1 MDSSHNADNITYH
14 SIHWTSKRYEEVVP
28 SKISGLDGLRLR
40 DIPEV
45 LNQRKIDGEVFLEK
59 TEVVSLVE
67 WKLYA
72 FSYRFRIGAITN
84 TMEIVASMVLIDQTS
99 QNWSPKTV
107 LKKFEKRR
115 RKLSPSMRR
124 TTPTTPRP
132 SPP

>member
-14 SIHWTSKRYEEVVP
+14 SIHWTSKRYEEFVP
-28 SKISGLDGLRLR
+28 SQISGLDGLRLR

-72 FSYRFRIGAITN
+72 FF
-84 TMEIVASMVLIDQTS
+84 
-99 QNWSPKTV
+99 
-107 LKKFEKRR
+107 
-115 RKLSPSMRR
+115 
-124 TTPTTPRP
+124 
-132 SPP
+132 